1 MGWIAGRAST
11 HGRKWRKIASQLGG
25 RSPFQCRWRL
35 ETALSPDRKD
45 WSPDD
50 SARLLELFREV
61 GPQWALMAQQIRSR
75 SDCELRKIFLRE
87 HRDAYTQWLRD
98 HDVAQRDRTAEH
110 PCAFVKQFPSTLGS
124 RVVTLAGQPLQRRN

>member
-75 SDCELRKIFLRE
+75 SDYELRKIFLRE

-98 HDVAQRDRTAEH
+98 HDVAQRDRTAD
-110 PCAFVKQFPSTLGS
+110 PLAPDRGRRVRNRRTASRPATGS
-124 RVVTLAGQPLQRRN
+124 PPAPP